1 MYKNQIVMMH
11 PSVVLESISSF
22 IGIFVVVVFFFLV
35 KRVDTV
41 IYQKLWQQIIYAFW
55 MVQIDLT
62 IWFLSKPV
70 NYLLQV

>member
-1 MYKNQIVMMH
+1 MLH
-11 PSVVLESISSF
+11 LSVVFESISSF
-22 IGIFVVVVFFFLV
+22 IGFFFFLV

-55 MVQIDLT
+55 MLQIDLT
-62 IWFLSKPV
+62 TLFFSKPE

>member
-1 MYKNQIVMMH
+1 MMH
-11 PSVVLESISSF
+11 LSVVFESISSF
-22 IGIFVVVVFFFLV
+22 IGFFFLV

-55 MVQIDLT
+55 ILQIDLT
-62 IWFLSKPV
+62 TLFFSKPE